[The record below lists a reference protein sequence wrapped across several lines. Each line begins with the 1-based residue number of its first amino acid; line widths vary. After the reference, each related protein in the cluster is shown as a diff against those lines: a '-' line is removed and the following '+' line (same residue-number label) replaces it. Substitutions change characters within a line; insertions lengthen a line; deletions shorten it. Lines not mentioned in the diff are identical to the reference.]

1 MDRFRDADGQAGYT
15 PYLVCAVRDGIVNG
29 LSDDT
34 FGIGVQITREDMA
47 VMIARAVEAQAAGQD
62 GTRFADWEEIADY
75 ARDSVAALADMGLIQ
90 GDENGRFLPK
100 AFTSRAEAAKVL
112 YLLREAVK

>member
-1 MDRFRDADGQAGYT
+1 MRGQ
-15 PYLVCAVRDGIVNG
+15 RRIVNG

-62 GTRFADWEEIADY
+62 GTRFADWEEITDY
-75 ARDSVAALADMGLIQ
+75 ARDSVAALADMGLIR
-90 GDENGRFLPK
+90 GMRTADSSPK

-112 YLLREAVK
+112 YRCARL